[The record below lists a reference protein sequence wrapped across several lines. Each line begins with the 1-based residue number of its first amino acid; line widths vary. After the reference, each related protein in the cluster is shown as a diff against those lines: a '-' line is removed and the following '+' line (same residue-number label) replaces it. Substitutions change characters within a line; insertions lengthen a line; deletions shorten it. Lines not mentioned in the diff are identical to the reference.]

1 MLKRLIYAG
10 LLGLVGAGIVHIAI
24 LLLLPSF
31 SERDAWSKLAAAAP
45 LYTPVRAGAGAV
57 DLLQSPDPLFEAA
70 ACRFDLA
77 DGVARLTARGLVPY
91 WSVSVYDRDG
101 DNVYSLND
109 RTATAD
115 GLDLVIATPGEMT
128 SLRKSLPAEFRS
140 SVFVEVPID
149 DGMVVVRSFVPDD
162 SFRPGVSAFLG
173 GLTCLSRPA
182 EAEAQ

>member
-1 MLKRLIYAG
+1 MSYVLRA
-10 LLGLVGAGIVHIAI
+10 A
-24 LLLLPSF
+24 
-31 SERDAWSKLAAAAP
+31 LAALVVVICCKHA
-45 LYTPVRAGAGAV
+45 RAQSSSADRAQSVLGAV
-57 DLLQSPDPLFEAA
+57 FDDDVLRDLPL
-70 ACRFDLA
+70 
-77 DGVARLTARGLVPY
+77 
-91 WSVSVYDRDG
+91 G

-140 SVFVEVPID
+140 SVFVEAPID